1 MRESSHVV
9 QVGAKRKRVAST
21 NENARTYGTR
31 SGGLKRLRS
40 ASGTTKHYSS
50 TSEESGSD
58 LGEMEVDPPS
68 EQHSASEESEPS
80 DQEEEREE
88 DAEQE
93 EEEEDGSSQR
103 HLFVSFAL
111 LIDEISADDYLLHSA
126 PPNQLNRLR
135 KPDLIRLYN
144 VAGLLDDPELLTKFE
159 ITDAIVAARDDVASL
174 PPSSPPGKGDGASS
188 DYSSDEGNV
197 AGDEETDV
205 GCQLTQSGPGTLR
218 RRVTHDWGKTN
229 ARPIKGRSLS
239 MGHLLGPV
247 EGSNP
252 VGLQRK
258 SSTRLGGDPGGSGSR
273 FVVFFLCTMS
283 AI

>member
-1 MRESSHVV
+1 M
-9 QVGAKRKRVAST
+9 
-21 NENARTYGTR
+21 
-31 SGGLKRLRS
+31 
-40 ASGTTKHYSS
+40 
-50 TSEESGSD
+50 
-58 LGEMEVDPPS
+58 
-68 EQHSASEESEPS
+68 
-80 DQEEEREE
+80 
-88 DAEQE
+88 
-93 EEEEDGSSQR
+93 
-103 HLFVSFAL
+103 SFSL
-111 LIDEISADDYLLHSA
+111 LIDEISADDYLLHFA

-144 VAGLLDDPELLTKFE
+144 VAGLLDDPELLTKSE

-273 FVVFFLCTMS
+273 FVVFFCARCQPSNISFQTKNVQPVFS
-283 AI
+283 RNIHCPINHSTISTCYPFAIAQSIYLDFCCHRSTYSSYVSQYEQRERKRQGETS